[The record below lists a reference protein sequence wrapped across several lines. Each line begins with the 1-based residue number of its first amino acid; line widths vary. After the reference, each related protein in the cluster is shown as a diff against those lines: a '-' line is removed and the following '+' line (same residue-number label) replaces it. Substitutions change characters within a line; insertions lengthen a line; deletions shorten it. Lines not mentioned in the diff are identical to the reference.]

1 MGRPNHLEREHT
13 RVIQEVANQ
22 VVCVLTVLDFL
33 LKEINELKG
42 KMTCQHEF
50 LARNEDECRT
60 PTRQKINMKNVRK
73 ITCQHEFLAR
83 NEDPCRTPTRQI
95 TTEREPR
102 TRSPPMAG
110 TPPTRGTTPPN
121 TAAAPNTAEVLAGL
135 LSALRRDSTPAS
147 LSDQVPAGSP
157 CSPVSLADLADLGVL
172 TPKFIEAI
180 ERYQNGKK

>member
-1 MGRPNHLEREHT
+1 MGRPNHLQQEHT

-22 VVCVLTVLDFL
+22 VVCVLTVLNFL

-42 KMTCQHEF
+42 KM
-50 LARNEDECRT
+50 
-60 PTRQKINMKNVRK
+60 
-73 ITCQHEFLAR
+73 TCQHEFLAR

-102 TRSPPMAG
+102 TRSPQMAG

-135 LSALRRDSTPAS
+135 LSALRRDLTPAS

-157 CSPVSLADLADLGVL
+157 CSPVFLADLAEHGLL
-172 TPKFIEAI
+172 TPKFIEAF

>member
-1 MGRPNHLEREHT
+1 MGRPNHLQQEHT

-22 VVCVLTVLDFL
+22 VVCVLTVLNFL

-60 PTRQKINMKNVRK
+60 PTRQKTNMKNVRK
-73 ITCQHEFLAR
+73 MTCQHEFLAR
-83 NEDPCRTPTRQI
+83 NEDLCRTPTRQT
-95 TTEREPR
+95 TTERETR
-102 TRSPPMAG
+102 TRSPQMVG

-121 TAAAPNTAEVLAGL
+121 AAPNTGEVLAGL
-135 LSALRRDSTPAS
+135 LSQLHRDLTPAS

-157 CSPVSLADLADLGVL
+157 CSPVFLADLADHGLL

>member
-1 MGRPNHLEREHT
+1 MGRPNHLQQEHT

-22 VVCVLTVLDFL
+22 VVCVLTVLNFL

-50 LARNEDECRT
+50 LARNED
-60 PTRQKINMKNVRK
+60 
-73 ITCQHEFLAR
+73 L
-83 NEDPCRTPTRQI
+83 CRTPTRQI

-102 TRSPPMAG
+102 TRSPQMAG

-121 TAAAPNTAEVLAGL
+121 AAPNTGEVLAGL

-157 CSPVSLADLADLGVL
+157 CSPVFLADLAEHGLL
-172 TPKFIEAI
+172 TPKFIEVF